1 MLQSGVHGPASI
13 GRERTQ
19 RGQAHVQGT
28 KVEGTIGRLFEGHM
42 HMFIEC
48 INVDYKSTRRE
59 SYMDLQLDVKGCKD
73 IYSSFDKYCEV
84 EVMDG
89 QNQYQTD
96 QHGMQV
102 CLIPTLRV
110 LQGVCDE
117 KSSVAP
123 EYSELNVGACDD
135 IIPGNRDTSA
145 LCHCTV
151 AGCWPP

>member
-1 MLQSGVHGPASI
+1 M
-13 GRERTQ
+13 
-19 RGQAHVQGT
+19 QGT

-59 SYMDLQLDVKGCKD
+59 SFMDLQLDVKGCRD

-96 QHGMQV
+96 EHGMQARHAPAFM
-102 CLIPTLRV
+102 LI
-110 LQGVCDE
+110 E
-117 KSSVAP
+117 KCP
-123 EYSELNVGACDD
+123 EPE
-135 IIPGNRDTSA
+135 P
-145 LCHCTV
+145 
-151 AGCWPP
+151 

>member
-1 MLQSGVHGPASI
+1 M
-13 GRERTQ
+13 
-19 RGQAHVQGT
+19 QGT

-59 SYMDLQLDVKGCKD
+59 SFMDLQLDVKGCKD

-96 QHGMQV
+96 EHGMQARHV
-102 CLIPTLRV
+102 QRLHSTDDYGFISPLAYAV
-110 LQGVCDE
+110 KCD
-117 KSSVAP
+117 SV
-123 EYSELNVGACDD
+123 V
-135 IIPGNRDTSA
+135 
-145 LCHCTV
+145 
-151 AGCWPP
+151 

>member
-1 MLQSGVHGPASI
+1 M
-13 GRERTQ
+13 
-19 RGQAHVQGT
+19 QGT

-73 IYSSFDKYCEV
+73 IYSSFNKYCEV

-96 QHGMQV
+96 EHGMQAR
-102 CLIPTLRV
+102 L
-110 LQGVCDE
+110 
-117 KSSVAP
+117 
-123 EYSELNVGACDD
+123 
-135 IIPGNRDTSA
+135 TSRLFA
-145 LCHCTV
+145 SQSAAHCISDL
-151 AGCWPP
+151 